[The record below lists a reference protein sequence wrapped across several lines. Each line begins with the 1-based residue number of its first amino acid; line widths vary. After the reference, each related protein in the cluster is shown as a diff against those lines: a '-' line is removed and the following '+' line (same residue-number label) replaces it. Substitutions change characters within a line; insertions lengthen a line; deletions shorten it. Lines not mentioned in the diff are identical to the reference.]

1 MVITMSDYYETTGQV
16 EQEEWLNNTEP
27 EEHSTPWAWRI
38 AGILL
43 IVLLILR
50 VLLLLWSGPDSEELL
65 GSWRMLFDL
74 VLGVGLIAGAAWAR
88 SWALWRAAIYVGFS
102 LLSIFQDVDYL
113 DIILQI
119 SVGIS
124 LFLLLWETPGKLRT
138 LFGILVFVM
147 GVFGV
152 LVVGIGTTIF
162 DAMTQWDD
170 IIVLIEE
177 ENYQEAE
184 ARINQGLAENPDD
197 DMAYNLLGLVYS
209 NQDDSEKAIEY
220 FNKAI
225 DLDPS
230 YYVYYYN
237 RASERIYIENY
248 DAAIADIQKVDEL
261 TSNGYEVDTLYSN
274 LYLTQ
279 SNFPK
284 ARDAL
289 ERAEQ
294 KGAPEEEIIML
305 RILIDLWEKA
315 ENGELDTE
323 SPEDGA

>member
-1 MVITMSDYYETTGQV
+1 MVITMSDYYETTGKV

-65 GSWRMLFDL
+65 GNWRMLFDL
-74 VLGVGLIAGAAWAR
+74 VLGIGLIAGAAWAR
-88 SWALWRAAIYVGFS
+88 TWALWRAVIYVGFS
-102 LLSIFQDVDYL
+102 FLALFQDANYL

-119 SVGIS
+119 SVGIA

-138 LFGILVFVM
+138 LGGVLVFVM

-152 LVVGIGTTIF
+152 MVAGIGATIF
-162 DAMTQWDD
+162 DAVTQWDD
-170 IIVLIEE
+170 VIALIEE

-184 ARINQGLAENPDD
+184 AKINHGLAEDPDD

-209 NQDDSEKAIEY
+209 DRDDSEKAIEY
-220 FNKAI
+220 FSEAI
-225 DLDPS
+225 DLDPN

-237 RASERIYIENY
+237 RANEWIYIENY

-261 TSNGYEVDTLYSN
+261 TDNGYEVDTLYTR

-279 SNFPK
+279 SDFPK

-289 ERAEQ
+289 KSAEQ
-294 KGAPEEEIIML
+294 KGAPEEETIML

-315 ENGELDTE
+315 EDGELDTE
-323 SPEDGA
+323 SPENGA